1 MKARIMKAKIAK
13 RPAARRAAFVPVA
26 IALLGLSLPIA
37 SFAQDSDLPRWRTTL
52 SGSAEVPTISTRG
65 NGRLHTYL
73 ASDGLHYELV
83 YRDLEGGDVAQAHIH
98 LGQQHTNGG
107 PIVFLCS
114 NMAGAPAGVPA
125 CPASPGRVI
134 GVLSSMDVVGP
145 TAQGI
150 AAGEFAEFLRA
161 LGNGTAYANVHTET
175 YPNGEIRGQ
184 LRRFVP

>member
-1 MKARIMKAKIAK
+1 MKAKTMM
-13 RPAARRAAFVPVA
+13 RPAVAGAFAVA
-26 IALLGLSLPIA
+26 LFGLSLPLPL
-37 SFAQDSDLPRWRTTL
+37 SAQDTSEPRYRATL
-52 SGSAEVPTISTRG
+52 TGASEVPTISTRG

-83 YRDLEGGDVAQAHIH
+83 YRDLEGGDVTQAHIH
-98 LGQQHTNGG
+98 LGQPHTNGG

-125 CPASPGRVI
+125 CPSSPGRVI

-150 AAGEFAEFLRA
+150 AAGEFAEFVKA

-175 YPNGEIRGQ
+175 YPTGEIRGQ
-184 LRRFVP
+184 MRRFVP